1 MPNITISTAEE
12 LAEKDPKI
20 REIYE
25 CTKHIPELKKEIQ
38 QKIDKII
45 RIFQQYDRIQLL
57 GGISLKHLPRIPL
70 SDKDMPMLKK
80 LHQDVKLRCSYS
92 SCGFGLDQSPQEKM
106 SATLRQLGFDI
117 SELEHENLG
126 IEIEDDWNIIM
137 EYALSFSSAINQYAS
152 EVPSQEI
159 ITQLYTLLK
168 ETKEEIA
175 ILEMER
181 SSSYEEDCI
190 KFFSHM
196 TTIGVRGDAYSKF
209 IGDVF
214 KGLFEP
220 HDNFFK
226 TKYGFTSDDVFE
238 LVMDLDKRI
247 YSKINNLIGLIF
259 FRLRFEKWWNDFEKG
274 NVHIIDSSIKNEGP
288 FGLFFQCNP
297 DLFSKDTSNF
307 VLYDPKDLSA
317 SSKIFWITPN
327 SIAEEKILSIFSHH
341 AGENS
346 PFIQDGEFKG
356 FITNE
361 SVIYTRPFVQES
373 NRFYCFSNWLPYVQ
387 LFEMMEFLLKQ
398 DQKYYDQNYQQNRE
412 PFARD
417 NYFEAKVMSV
427 FSNFFPHASFY
438 KSVHY
443 NINFEEC
450 PKEAELD
457 ILGISDSATYI
468 IEVKAH
474 ELSHKDKIRIK
485 GLKDK
490 VKDSIGTALHQCE
503 RSKKHI
509 LNEDGL
515 FSVQGHKPISVNKT
529 KPIYKIIVTFQQFTM
544 FLADYESYKKMGL
557 LNSNIDDTL
566 VISLFDLMTILDNM
580 EDEQELIQYLNI
592 RKDVNKNKMLY
603 CDELDLFGYFK
614 EGMLS
619 EAIKKPG
626 AFIMPITPSKL
637 DEKYLCKSFVH

>member
-12 LAEKDPKI
+12 LAKKDSKI
-20 REIYE
+20 REMYE
-25 CTKHIPELKKEIQ
+25 RTKHIPELKKEIQ

-45 RIFQQYDRIQLL
+45 RIFQQYDKIQLL
-57 GGISLKHLPRIPL
+57 GGLSLKKLPKIPL
-70 SDKDMPMLKK
+70 SDKDVPMLQN
-80 LHQDVKLRCSYS
+80 LYQEVEHRCSYT
-92 SCGFGLDQSPQEKM
+92 SCGFGLDQSPRDKM
-106 SATLRQLGFDI
+106 SVTLQQLGFDI

-137 EYALSFSSAINQYAS
+137 EYGLSFSSAINQFAS
-152 EVPSQEI
+152 EAPSQEV

-181 SSSYEEDCI
+181 SGSYEEDCI

-247 YSKINNLIGLIF
+247 YSKINNLIGLKF

-274 NVHIIDSSIKNEGP
+274 NIHIIDSSIKNEPP
-288 FGLFFQCNP
+288 FELFFQCNP

-307 VLYDPKDLSA
+307 GLYDPKDLSA

-327 SIAEEKILSIFSHH
+327 SITEEKVLFTFSHH

-346 PFIQDGEFKG
+346 SFIQDGEFKG

-361 SVIYTRPFVQES
+361 SVIYTRPFVQE
-373 NRFYCFSNWLPYVQ
+373 NNHFYCFSNWLPYVQ

-398 DQKYYDQNYQQNRE
+398 DKKYYNQNYQQNRE

-417 NYFEAKVMSV
+417 NYFEAKVKSV
-427 FSNFFPHASFY
+427 FNDFLPHASFY

-443 NINFEEC
+443 NINFEES
-450 PKEAELD
+450 PKEPELD
-457 ILGISDSATYI
+457 ILGISDLATYI

-509 LNEDGL
+509 LDEDGL
-515 FSVQGHKPISVNKT
+515 FRAKNSTITINKT
-529 KPIYKIIVTFQQFTM
+529 KPIYKIVVTFQQFTM
-544 FLADYESYKKMGL
+544 FLTDCESYKKMGL
-557 LNSNIDDTL
+557 LDPSIDDAL
-566 VISLFDLMTILDNM
+566 VISLFDLMTILENM
-580 EDEQELIQYLNI
+580 KDEQEFIQYLDI
-592 RKDVNKNKMLY
+592 RKEVNKNKMLY

-619 EAIKKPG
+619 EAIKRPG

-637 DEKYLCKSFVH
+637 DEKYLCNSFI

>member
-12 LAEKDPKI
+12 LAKKDSKI
-20 REIYE
+20 QEMYE
-25 CTKHIPELKKEIQ
+25 RTKHIPELKKEIQ

-45 RIFQQYDRIQLL
+45 SIFQQYDKIQLL
-57 GGISLKHLPRIPL
+57 GGLSLKKLPKIPL
-70 SDKDMPMLKK
+70 SDKDVPMLQN
-80 LHQDVKLRCSYS
+80 LYQEVEHRCSYT
-92 SCGFGLDQSPQEKM
+92 SCGFGLDQSPRDKM
-106 SATLRQLGFDI
+106 SVTLQQLGFDI

-137 EYALSFSSAINQYAS
+137 EYGLSFSSAINQFAS
-152 EVPSQEI
+152 KAPSQEV

-181 SSSYEEDCI
+181 SGSYEEDCI

-247 YSKINNLIGLIF
+247 YSKINNLIGLNF

-274 NVHIIDSSIKNEGP
+274 NIHIIDSSIKNETP
-288 FGLFFQCNP
+288 FELFFQCNP

-307 VLYDPKDLSA
+307 GLYDPKDLSA

-327 SIAEEKILSIFSHH
+327 SITEEKVLFTFSHH

-346 PFIQDGEFKG
+346 SFIQDGEFKG

-361 SVIYTRPFVQES
+361 SVIYTKPFVQE
-373 NRFYCFSNWLPYVQ
+373 NNHFYCFSNWLPYVL

-398 DQKYYDQNYQQNRE
+398 DKKYYNQNYQQNRE

-417 NYFEAKVMSV
+417 NYFEAKVKSV
-427 FSNFFPHASFY
+427 FNDFLPHASFY

-443 NINFEEC
+443 NINFEES
-450 PKEAELD
+450 PKEPELD
-457 ILGISDSATYI
+457 ILGISDLATYI

-515 FSVQGHKPISVNKT
+515 FTVQGHTPISVNKM
-529 KPIYKIIVTFQQFTM
+529 KPIYKIVVTFQQFTM
-544 FLADYESYKKMGL
+544 FLTDYESYKKIGL
-557 LNSNIDDTL
+557 LDSSIDDTL
-566 VISLFDLMTILDNM
+566 VISLFDLMTILENM
-580 EDEQELIQYLNI
+580 KDEQEFIQYLDI
-592 RKDVNKNKMLY
+592 RKEVNKNKMLY

-637 DEKYLCKSFVH
+637 DEKYLCNSFI

>member
-12 LAEKDPKI
+12 LAKNDPKI
-20 REIYE
+20 REMYE
-25 CTKHIPELKKEIQ
+25 RTKHIPELKKEIQ

-45 RIFQQYDRIQLL
+45 SIFQQYDKIQLL
-57 GGISLKHLPRIPL
+57 GGLSLKKLPKIPL
-70 SDKDMPMLKK
+70 SNKDVPMLQN
-80 LHQDVKLRCSYS
+80 LYQEVEHRCSYT
-92 SCGFGLDQSPQEKM
+92 SCGFGLDQSPRDKM
-106 SATLRQLGFDI
+106 SVTLQQLGFDI

-137 EYALSFSSAINQYAS
+137 EYGLSFSSAINQFAS
-152 EVPSQEI
+152 EAPSQEV

-181 SSSYEEDCI
+181 SGSYEEDCI

-247 YSKINNLIGLIF
+247 YSKINNLIGLNF

-274 NVHIIDSSIKNEGP
+274 NIHIIDSSIKNETP
-288 FGLFFQCNP
+288 FELFFQCNP

-307 VLYDPKDLSA
+307 GLYDPKDLSA

-327 SIAEEKILSIFSHH
+327 SITEEKVLFTFSHH

-346 PFIQDGEFKG
+346 SFIQDGEFKG

-361 SVIYTRPFVQES
+361 SVIYTKPFVQE
-373 NRFYCFSNWLPYVQ
+373 NNHFYCFSNWLPYVQ

-398 DQKYYDQNYQQNRE
+398 DKKYYNQNYQQNRE

-417 NYFEAKVMSV
+417 NYFEAKVKSV
-427 FSNFFPHASFY
+427 FNDFLPHASFY

-443 NINFEEC
+443 NINFEES
-450 PKEAELD
+450 PKEPELD
-457 ILGISDSATYI
+457 ILGISDLATYI

-509 LNEDGL
+509 LDEDGL
-515 FSVQGHKPISVNKT
+515 FRAKNSTITINKT
-529 KPIYKIIVTFQQFTM
+529 KSIYKIVVTFQQFTM
-544 FLADYESYKKMGL
+544 FLTDCESYKKMGL
-557 LNSNIDDTL
+557 LDPSIDDAL
-566 VISLFDLMTILDNM
+566 VISLFDLMTILENM
-580 EDEQELIQYLNI
+580 KDEQEFIQYLDI
-592 RKDVNKNKMLY
+592 RKEVNKNKMLY

-637 DEKYLCKSFVH
+637 DEKYLCNSFI